1 MTLPEFIAWV
11 RQGYESC
18 VTTSAR
24 ENKCALRLANLP
36 KPLVMID
43 GSKYQSMQGTAGK
56 LADRIIFSE
65 SHGGF
70 VCVAELKSGSW
81 KARDTIRQI
90 KNGFDIA
97 QEMLDFH
104 SVRISLSIP
113 LVLSPEGFDSRYERL
128 LQTNPLGLTESRR
141 RLMHSRCGTELSEVL
156 RLI

>member
-1 MTLPEFIAWV
+1 MTLPQFIEWV

-18 VTTSAR
+18 ITTSAR

-36 KPLVMID
+36 RPLVMID
-43 GSKYQSMQGTAGK
+43 GSKYQRIRGTADK

-81 KARDTIRQI
+81 KVRDTIEQI

-97 QEMLDFH
+97 KDILDFH

-128 LQTNPLGLTESRR
+128 LQTNPLGLPESRR
-141 RLMHSRCGTELSEVL
+141 RLVHNRCGTELSEIL